1 MAKKSKK
8 AAKAGKRSSSKAKA
22 RLAARDKAVAKE
34 AKAASKLPKPGELP
48 ASVAAM
54 LRVPDG
60 PVDLELLTTDRHP
73 AGPRD
78 KDHAAELM
86 AELGEK
92 MADLQ
97 ERLYASAI
105 GGGDKRRVLLVLQG
119 MDTAGKDG
127 VIKNVF
133 DLVNPAGVEFTSFK
147 SPTREELD
155 HDFLWRIEKQVPHSG
170 MIGVFNRSQYEDVL
184 IVRVHDLVPKEVWSR
199 RYAAIN
205 AFERKMVR
213 DGVTVIKCFLHVS
226 KQTQAERLAARL
238 ADPTKYWKFN
248 PADLDERAYWD
259 DYHQAYETALDRCS
273 TVGAPWYVIPADRK
287 WYRNW
292 AVAALLAEKLTDLDP
307 QYPPAT
313 FDVTEQQARLAA
325 EMGL

>member
-1 MAKKSKK
+1 
-8 AAKAGKRSSSKAKA
+8 
-22 RLAARDKAVAKE
+22 
-34 AKAASKLPKPGELP
+34 
-48 ASVAAM
+48 
-54 LRVPDG
+54 
-60 PVDLELLTTDRHP
+60 
-73 AGPRD
+73 
-78 KDHAAELM
+78 
-86 AELGEK
+86 
-92 MADLQ
+92 
-97 ERLYASAI
+97 
-105 GGGDKRRVLLVLQG
+105 
-119 MDTAGKDG
+119 
-127 VIKNVF
+127 
-133 DLVNPAGVEFTSFK
+133 
-147 SPTREELD
+147 
-155 HDFLWRIEKQVPHSG
+155 

-325 EMGL
+325 EMGR